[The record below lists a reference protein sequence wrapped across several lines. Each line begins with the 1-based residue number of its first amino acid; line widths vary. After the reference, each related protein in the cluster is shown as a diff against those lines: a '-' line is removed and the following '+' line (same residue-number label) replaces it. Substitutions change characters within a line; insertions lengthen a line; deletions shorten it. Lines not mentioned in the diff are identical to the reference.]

1 MQPLDIG
8 QFSLLYKTT
17 PLVSPVTA
25 TEHGRGLQSHT
36 SASCNSGLGRRSQKT
51 ISMPS
56 VPRPLCYSRLPR
68 PLDSLLRGLS
78 SHLPR
83 AYTLLHCTK
92 APKCPA
98 RSSLKLF
105 PRALGS
111 SQRRVAGSHNILKWW
126 IKTNKGILDHI
137 THHFPR
143 V

>member
-8 QFSLLYKTT
+8 QLSLLYKTT
-17 PLVSPVTA
+17 PFVSPVTA
-25 TEHGRGLQSHT
+25 TERGLGLQSHT
-36 SASCNSGLGRRSQKT
+36 SASCNSGLERCSRKT

-68 PLDSLLRGLS
+68 PLVSLLGLS

-83 AYTLLHCTK
+83 AYALLRFTK

-137 THHFPR
+137 THHFSG